1 VRTLAAILGSVVVL
15 AAGCGGDDEET
26 TVTETTTVIQT
37 ETVPAPTTPDETTPA
52 EPGDDEADG
61 DAGDGGA
68 EAPGGCGRIAFAP
81 NTDSGASEIDAGGT
95 DCATARAVARAAS
108 GRTGELAYEADG
120 FRCVGQR
127 SAEPPLA
134 QVKWVCLGAD
144 REVVT
149 FKTS

>member
-1 VRTLAAILGSVVVL
+1 MVVL
-15 AAGCGGDDEET
+15 GAAGCGGDDEET

-37 ETVPAPTTPDETTPA
+37 ETVPAPTTPDETTPS
-52 EPGDDEADG
+52 EPDDGEAGG
-61 DAGDGGA
+61 DADNGGA
-68 EAPGGCGRIAFAP
+68 EAPDDCGRIAFAP

-108 GRTGELAYEADG
+108 DRTDELAYEANG

-127 SAEPPLA
+127 SPEPPLA
-134 QVKWVCLGAD
+134 SVKWVCLGAD